1 MLPLQVKIQKSQTP
15 MAKITLFAQIIQKI
29 PRGIVKQIVKEYD
42 TDKHAKGFNSWSHL
56 VSMVFC
62 QFANCVSLREISNGL
77 KSATGN
83 LNHLGITRA
92 PSKSNLAYQNE
103 HRSSDMFKECY
114 YRLLEYF
121 GQQAAFPRRKFRI
134 KAPVKLLDSTLV
146 SLCLSLYDWALYTH
160 TKGAV
165 KLHTLLDFDIL
176 LPEYV
181 YISDGKGADN
191 AKAWEVPI
199 KPGCVVV
206 ADRIYSVFDLLN
218 DWDSRG
224 VFFVVRHKGNLRYH
238 RVEERELPSVRHQDI
253 LIDEI
258 IELDGPMTRDKYP
271 KRLRRIAVY
280 NEDGYVVELLT
291 NNFSWA
297 ASTIAQLYKSRWMIE
312 IFFRNLK
319 QNLHIKSFVGTSRN
333 AVEIQIWTALI
344 TMLLMSYLRQT
355 AKYDWHFSNLVSSL
369 RLNTFTK
376 IDLQKWLDEPF
387 SPPPD
392 ESETDVGVSALFVSV
407 VQPSN

>member
-1 MLPLQVKIQKSQTP
+1 